1 MKYHYQRIWKSS
13 YLWFSLTSLCAK
25 SESGEPL
32 QLNCNPRSNFVELSS
47 AGNSGSTH
55 WRSLP
60 YKSTGFEDDNELE
73 LLSNAERN
81 LFYMINKKNNC
92 SIAFVEGALEFVSQ
106 PGNPFKWK
114 VFNEFPMARDPLLLD
129 NFSVKESNT
138 GAQDVSPFINI
149 AIDKISLTICHELSD
164 TTEKFPLL
172 QMSVAIPECII
183 QIMHAKTR
191 VMTRLVYELY
201 SFDTQRNLW

>member
-1 MKYHYQRIWKSS
+1 M
-13 YLWFSLTSLCAK
+13 
-25 SESGEPL
+25 
-32 QLNCNPRSNFVELSS
+32 NCNPRSNFVELSS
-47 AGNSGSTH
+47 AANSGSTH

-60 YKSTGFEDDNELE
+60 CKSTGFEDDNELE
-73 LLSNAERN
+73 SLNNVERN
-81 LFYMINKKNNC
+81 LVYMINKKNNC
-92 SIAFVEGALEFVSQ
+92 AIAFVEGALEFVSQ

-129 NFSVKESNT
+129 NISVKESNT

-149 AIDKISLTICHELSD
+149 TIDKISLTICHELSD

-172 QMSVAIPECII
+172 QMSMAVPECII

-201 SFDTQRNLW
+201 SFDAQRNLW